1 MPCLTFDSQNHV
13 GLVGLCLTK
22 SATACFE
29 DFPQWVQAILVTGL
43 DPSEVIKEL
52 LASLILALKLPKLS
66 SESVTLHASSL
77 AGGIVSRAATLRT
90 IDQNLQIDVDWL

>member
-52 LASLILALKLPKLS
+52 LASLILALKLPKPIFR
-66 SESVTLHASSL
+66 VGHPTC
-77 AGGIVSRAATLRT
+77 IFSRERHCITRCYALN
-90 IDQNLQIDVDWL
+90 D